1 MLSLVRPKFFVPVH
15 GEYRMLRSH
24 AELAES
30 LGVPKQNI
38 LIGDNGT
45 VFEFTNR
52 SGKITGKVQSG
63 AVFVDGLGVGDVGN
77 IVIRDRQQLAQ
88 DGVFIVVIA
97 LEKGSNQV
105 AAGPDIVS
113 RGFVYVRDSE
123 ELMSGARS
131 RIENVLE
138 RCNTGNVTE
147 WNAIK
152 TQIRDALG
160 RYFFE
165 KTKRRPMILPIIEEV
180 R

>member
-1 MLSLVRPKFFVPVH
+1 
-15 GEYRMLRSH
+15 MLRSH

-52 SGKITGKVQSG
+52 SGKINGKVQSG

-97 LEKGSNQV
+97 LERGATRSRQV
-105 AAGPDIVS
+105 PISYHG
-113 RGFVYVRDSE
+113 DSF
-123 ELMSGARS
+123 MSVTARS
-131 RIENVLE
+131 LCPAQEAVSKM
-138 RCNTGNVTE
+138 C
-147 WNAIK
+147 WNGA
-152 TQIRDALG
+152 TRG
-160 RYFFE
+160 
-165 KTKRRPMILPIIEEV
+165 M
-180 R
+180 

>member
-1 MLSLVRPKFFVPVH
+1 MYKRQLQDAH
-15 GEYRMLRSH
+15 G
-24 AELAES
+24 
-30 LGVPKQNI
+30 
-38 LIGDNGT
+38 
-45 VFEFTNR
+45 
-52 SGKITGKVQSG
+52 
-63 AVFVDGLGVGDVGN
+63 DGLVQQIDDGTAHGAHGDGHT
-77 IVIRDRQQLAQ
+77 DGQQLAQ

-97 LEKGSNQV
+97 LEKGSSQV

-165 KTKRRPMILPIIEEV
+165 KTKRRPMILPIIQEV